1 VKNHFARAGIAPD
14 TDDETLV
21 RKLAARPPEVDAE
34 LAADLTAAGTVLAPP
49 ERRVHYRRVHLQYQA
64 LAVALDALDDPIAT
78 DSHRWRERL
87 VEFDE
92 GQSS

>member
-1 VKNHFARAGIAPD
+1 
-14 TDDETLV
+14 
-21 RKLAARPPEVDAE
+21 
-34 LAADLTAAGTVLAPP
+34 
-49 ERRVHYRRVHLQYQA
+49 
-64 LAVALDALDDPIAT
+64 VALDALDDPIAT